1 MSETCSSTFSSFE
14 KSKGDSSSEKNKKGK
29 CKRKHDT
36 STTTEQSV
44 SLEQF
49 VQLLIVHK

>member
-44 SLEQF
+44 SLE
-49 VQLLIVHK
+49 